1 MNTFQLDC
9 EVIHNKKLA
18 DETGSNYAD
27 EIDFVCEDVT
37 RVDTV
42 SISKGNLVLTTEL
55 TTQISHRKGLKSWRF
70 ER

>member
-27 EIDFVCEDVT
+27 EIDFVCEHVT
-37 RVDTV
+37 RVDTI
-42 SISKGNLVLTTEL
+42 SISKDNLVLTTEL
-55 TTQISHRKGLKSWRF
+55 ITQISHRKG
-70 ER
+70 